1 MFFKTNNNIPMIPYP
16 SGKIH
21 IGHFRNYMINDI
33 YNRFLFLINYKS
45 KMLISWDAF
54 GTPAENASIKNNMF
68 PINYLKKN
76 IFFMK
81 KQLKSSS
88 LSILWKKEFKT
99 SDPNYYLF
107 NQMLIFKLI
116 KNNLLYISNKKI
128 NWDDCDKT
136 VLSNE
141 QVIKGV
147 GWRSSCVVCR
157 KNILTYYFKINY
169 VINEIYKEIEN
180 LDWPDRVKIM
190 QKNWIFN
197 KYFYYYFYFNFFRKK
212 MKKVFF
218 LKNFFSFFHFFSKKV
233 KFLNRISKLLNS
245 SYFISNI
252 YLNIKIEFWF
262 LKKKKIYFL
271 NYKNIFLKY
280 FYFKKLPINI
290 RYKFKGLTIL
300 EFLILFKIKKFII
313 LKIKLK
319 IKDWGISRQRYWG
332 CPIPIYYCKKCKK
345 FYNSNF
351 KDFPILISKNLK
363 NNINYFKILS
373 NLIKCRFCSF
383 KSFKEIGTNDTFID
397 SSWYFL
403 KYFKKNYEYNLVF
416 PIDLYVGGIEHA
428 ILHLFYSRYIFK
440 ILRNLKYLNFGEP
453 VKKLFS
459 QGIIL
464 NKILDF
470 EKIKIEKM
478 SKSKNNTITPDEI
491 SKNYSV
497 DSLRVS
503 ILRNPFNKNFIW
515 REDVIKNSNSFF
527 KNIFK
532 KLNFILKEK
541 FFKKYFFFYKYK
553 IIYNFII
560 NNLKNFLYLISKIY
574 YDKIIIS
581 LFKIFKIIN
590 FKKIFNIFIIKD
602 IYFKIL
608 KNFFI
613 FLPSLVRFWKLLKFK
628 NILKI
633 NFKEFY
639 FKILL
644 KNSYKFKKVI
654 VLINNRII
662 GVFFLSKLKKK
673 KIFNF
678 IFFKKKIFKKNIYKI
693 IFINNSV
700 EIITYSYS

>member
-16 SGKIH
+16 SGRIH

-54 GTPAENASIKNNMF
+54 GTPAENASLKNNMF
-68 PINYLKKN
+68 PINYLKNN

-81 KQLKSSS
+81 KQLKSSY
-88 LSILWKKEFKT
+88 LSILWQKEFKT
-99 SDPNYYLF
+99 SDVNYYLF

-128 NWDDCDKT
+128 NWDECDKT

-141 QVIKGV
+141 QVIKGL
-147 GWRSSCVVCR
+147 GWRSSCIVYK

-169 VINEIYKEIEN
+169 AINEIYKEIEN

-197 KYFYYYFYFNFFRKK
+197 INFYYYFYFNFFRKK
-212 MKKVFF
+212 MKKIFF
-218 LKNFFSFFHFFSKKV
+218 LKNFFSFFHFFSKKLI
-233 KFLNRISKLLNS
+233 FLNRINKLLNS
-245 SYFISNI
+245 GNFISNI
-252 YLNIKIEFWF
+252 YLNMKVEFWF
-262 LKKKKIYFL
+262 FKKKKFYFL
-271 NYKNIFLKY
+271 NYKNISLKY
-280 FYFKKLPINI
+280 FYLKKLYINI
-290 RYKFKGLTIL
+290 RYKFKALTIL

-332 CPIPIYYCKKCKK
+332 FPIPIYYCEKCKR
-345 FYNSNF
+345 FYNSF
-351 KDFPILISKNLK
+351 KHFPILISKNLK
-363 NNINYFKILS
+363 NNINYFKTLN
-373 NLIKCRFCSF
+373 NLIECEFCGS
-383 KSFKEIGTNDTFID
+383 KSFKENSTGDTFID

-428 ILHLFYSRYIFK
+428 ILHLLYSRYIFK

-464 NKILDF
+464 NKVLKF
-470 EKIKIEKM
+470 KKSKIEKM
-478 SKSKNNTITPDEI
+478 SKSKNNIVTPDEI
-491 SKNYSV
+491 SKNYSI
-497 DSLRVS
+497 DSLRIS
-503 ILRNPFNKNFIW
+503 ILKNPFKKNFIW
-515 REDVIKNSNSFF
+515 REYVIKNSNSFF

-532 KLNFILKEK
+532 KLNLILKEK
-541 FFKKYFFFYKYK
+541 FFKTYFFFYKYK
-553 IIYNFII
+553 IIYKFII
-560 NNLKNFLYLISKIY
+560 NNLKNFLYLIKKIY
-574 YDKIIIS
+574 YDRIIIL

-590 FKKIFNIFIIKD
+590 FKKIFNVFIIKD

-608 KNFFI
+608 KNFFV
-613 FLPSLVRFWKLLKFK
+613 FFPSIIIKFWKLLKFK

-644 KNSYKFKKVI
+644 KNSYKLKKI
-654 VLINNRII
+654 IILINNKMI
-662 GVFFLSKLKKK
+662 GIFALSKLKKK

-693 IFINNSV
+693 IFINNSI
-700 EIITYSYS
+700 EIIA